1 MLKRDTIFRLLFLTS
16 WDKKK
21 YLLIFIYSNRREKWK
36 SFYQYYFD
44 SEEKVFLYEVYKSNE
59 AAIEHVKNFRGSKW
73 ESKFGELFSIENFAV
88 LGEASKDLKK
98 SLEGYTTDFR
108 YLKGGFHKPAKKLSK
123 EIMKLWIILLNNNFL
138 WQSKTQGNIPPI
150 LISSLF
156 I

>member
-1 MLKRDTIFRLLFLTS
+1 MKIFLSILLVFSIHIFSDDHKKLDPIIFMLDLSVTKNVIKMEPDTVI
-16 WDKKK
+16 
-21 YLLIFIYSNRREKWK
+21 
-36 SFYQYYFD
+36 YQYYFD

-88 LGEASKDLKK
+88 LGEASEDLKK

-123 EIMKLWIILLNNNFL
+123 EIMNL
-138 WQSKTQGNIPPI
+138 
-150 LISSLF
+150 
-156 I
+156 